1 MPARLSIFWAPQA
14 ATSYIRSISQARPDV
29 IRTLTKAYKVP
40 IVPVNYTFACQ
51 SVWTYCT
58 NRKQLRITTKP
69 IPNTSIITDFDLI
82 TMLQHPMDTPQRLA
96 KLNAETFGSNVLSIL
111 RSVADSGLESKAE
124 YVELVLSRAAEPPT
138 IADISSILT
147 TPIKEGDW
155 ATLKLQQTVIHRIL
169 LDLPFEQLQAYRPA
183 LAVLAAVDI
192 SSFDPRKDGSY
203 HSQTSHNIN
212 HAKLLGLFTADPK
225 AVWVT
230 ADKFD
235 DVSYRTLSE
244 RIHTGEQMRP
254 YMEDL
259 FNWLVDPNN
268 PPFKPCSEQL
278 ARFPETAAGV
288 AVEVMA
294 KAGQFNDTEH
304 QHWIIDFVSTS
315 VPIGKAWIPLRPHVQ
330 EMVRSI
336 EERKDEAEDD
346 YLDAAKAWLGELEK
360 WDATYVDEV

>member
-1 MPARLSIFWAPQA
+1 ML
-14 ATSYIRSISQARPDV
+14 RP
-29 IRTLTKAYKVP
+29 
-40 IVPVNYTFACQ
+40 
-51 SVWTYCT
+51 
-58 NRKQLRITTKP
+58 
-69 IPNTSIITDFDLI
+69 
-82 TMLQHPMDTPQRLA
+82 PMDTPQQLA
-96 KLNAETFGSNVLSIL
+96 KLDAETFGSAVLSIL
-111 RSVADSGLESKAE
+111 RSVADSGLENKAKH
-124 YVELVLSRAAEPPT
+124 VELVQSRAAEPPT
-138 IADISSILT
+138 TAAISSILT

-169 LDLPFEQLQAYRPA
+169 LDLPLEQLQAYRPA

-192 SSFDPRKDGSY
+192 SSFDPSKDGSY

-212 HAKLLGLFTADPK
+212 HAKLLGLFTADLK

-230 ADKFD
+230 ADKYD

-259 FNWLVDPNN
+259 FNWMVDPNH

-278 ARFPETAAGV
+278 ARFPETAAAV

-294 KAGQFNDTEH
+294 KAGQVNDTEH
-304 QHWIIDFVSTS
+304 QHWIIDFVSTR

-330 EMVRSI
+330 EMVRLI
-336 EERKDEAEDD
+336 EERKDEDEDD
-346 YLDAAKAWLGELEK
+346 YLEAAKAWLDELEK
-360 WDATYVDEV
+360 WDATHVDEA